1 MRIHY
6 GSIPTVL
13 KKEHTCSLEP
23 ICSHHYARCA
33 WGPSHLNSYILAEKH
48 AKRKEKG
55 KEVEGAYRSKTIE
68 PVREEGGEE
77 GTLQSTTGTSPAT

>member
-33 WGPSHLNSYILAEKH
+33 WGPSHLNSYILSGETCKRETTEETASSHVEKRESLKKPHGAE
-48 AKRKEKG
+48 
-55 KEVEGAYRSKTIE
+55 
-68 PVREEGGEE
+68 
-77 GTLQSTTGTSPAT
+77 Q